1 MALSSIRCDVAPPF
15 TMDEAGKF
23 VTAAPT
29 RCCRPLSPDH
39 MSGESL
45 FVVTVI
51 KVGDL
56 GLTTDADDGSLFV
69 VDDDDVLSYSK
80 PTPR

>member
-15 TMDEAGKF
+15 TMDEAGKL

-29 RCCRPLSPDH
+29 RCCRPLNPDH

-56 GLTTDADDGSLFV
+56 GLLTDSDGSLFV
-69 VDDDDVLSYSK
+69 VNAAEVLSYSK